1 MSATLITEAR
11 SPLAELEKNKT
22 EGPLRLCFVCTGNT
36 CRSPMAEAVANAL
49 ARAEAAA
56 LSESLPEAMRDC
68 VSCRLEACS
77 AGLYPIEGDPIAANA
92 VTALE
97 EAGVQAIP
105 ERDYHCHTASPLT
118 EETVNN
124 CDLLVGMSGSHVME
138 LLMRYPQAAQKI
150 TCMPQAVS
158 DPFGGDLERY
168 RSCLAE
174 ITEGIRALF
183 FREVEG

>member
-1 MSATLITEAR
+1 MSATLVTETC
-11 SPLAELEKNKT
+11 SPLAESVKNEV
-22 EGPLRLCFVCTGNT
+22 EGPLRVCFVCTGNT
-36 CRSPMAEAVANAL
+36 CRSPMAEAVVNAL
-49 ARAEAAA
+49 ARAEATA
-56 LSESLPEAMRDC
+56 LSSSLPEAMRDC
-68 VSCRLEACS
+68 VSCRLEARS
-77 AGLYPIEGDPIAANA
+77 AGLYPIEGDPIAKNA

-105 ERDYHCHTASPLT
+105 ERDYHRHTASPLT
-118 EETVNN
+118 EETVSA

-150 TCMPQAVS
+150 TCMPQAIS

-174 ITEGIRALF
+174 ITEGVRALF